1 MLVFMQSCPWAVKIW
16 TLGIALLSDL
26 LAVHSSNP
34 HRYMYVFALVCV
46 STVSTVMP
54 SMTFSM
60 SNRKQTTSYI
70 MQSALYLTGAYT
82 ALDVLQSYSREHC
95 VLVTY
100 LMLCHFLH
108 AQLAAL
114 RQHPRVLMYA
124 GAIVRLNYALLAL
137 LSVVCACICPQVH
150 VHSVSI
156 TGMLFVPE
164 LLGLLVTAVH
174 SIVKAFGEVFEE
186 YMNEDASHYD

>member
-26 LAVHSSNP
+26 LAVHSSHP
-34 HRYMYVFALVCV
+34 HRYMYVFALVCI
-46 STVSTVMP
+46 STVSSVMP
-54 SMTFSM
+54 SITFSV
-60 SNRKQTTSYI
+60 SNRKQTTSFI

-82 ALDVLQSYSREHC
+82 VLDVLQSHSAEHC
-95 VLVTY
+95 VIVTY
-100 LMLCHFLH
+100 LLLCHFLN
-108 AQLAAL
+108 AQLTAL
-114 RQHPRVLMYA
+114 QQHQRVLMYA

>member
-1 MLVFMQSCPWAVKIW
+1 
-16 TLGIALLSDL
+16 
-26 LAVHSSNP
+26 
-34 HRYMYVFALVCV
+34 
-46 STVSTVMP
+46 
-54 SMTFSM
+54 
-60 SNRKQTTSYI
+60 
-70 MQSALYLTGAYT
+70 
-82 ALDVLQSYSREHC
+82 
-95 VLVTY
+95 
-100 LMLCHFLH
+100 
-108 AQLAAL
+108 
-114 RQHPRVLMYA
+114 MYA
-124 GAIVRLNYALLAL
+124 GAIVRLNYAQLAL

>member
-16 TLGIALLSDL
+16 TLVIALLSDL
-26 LAVHSSNP
+26 LAVHSSSP
-34 HRYMYVFALVCV
+34 HRYMYVFALVCI
-46 STVSTVMP
+46 STLSSVMP
-54 SMTFSM
+54 SITFSV
-60 SNRKQTTSYI
+60 SNRKQTTSFI

-82 ALDVLQSYSREHC
+82 VLDVLQSYSREHC

-100 LMLCHFLH
+100 LLLCHFLH
-108 AQLAAL
+108 AQLSAL
-114 RQHPRVLMYA
+114 QQHPRVLMYA
-124 GAIVRLNYALLAL
+124 GPIVRLNYALLAL